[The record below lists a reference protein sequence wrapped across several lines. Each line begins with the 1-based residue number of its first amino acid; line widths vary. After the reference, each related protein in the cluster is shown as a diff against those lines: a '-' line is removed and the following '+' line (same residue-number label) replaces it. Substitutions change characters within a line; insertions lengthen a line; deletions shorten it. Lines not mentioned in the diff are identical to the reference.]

1 MTTRA
6 VPEERML
13 SAVLKPF
20 VARGLMVCLIA
31 AGSWALVARPAEA
44 SLASRRRA
52 LASMRGELSKGQKE
66 AGAALAGEESL
77 AALSAR
83 GEAMNEWSGRVG
95 DDTQL
100 FERLGELARAR
111 DVKIDRLDPRAAVA
125 PSKEAKFKD
134 SATQVSA
141 RACSMDV
148 SGSYES
154 IARFLEDIDTAL
166 GASKVT
172 MFRLSP
178 GVKGGGVA
186 RAGMVSATVE
196 TAHLRVRTPIP
207 APMASGA
214 SAGVGARVKETG
226 P

>member
-1 MTTRA
+1 MTTKGA
-6 VPEERML
+6 PEERML
-13 SAVLKPF
+13 ATVLKPF
-20 VARGLMVCLIA
+20 LARGLMVCVIA
-31 AGSWALVARPAEA
+31 AGSWALVARPTEA
-44 SLASRRRA
+44 SLASRQRS
-52 LASMRGELSKGQKE
+52 LGVMRGDLAKGQKE
-66 AGAALAGEESL
+66 VGASQAGEESL
-77 AALSAR
+77 SALSAR
-83 GEAMNEWSGRVG
+83 GEALNDWSAQVG

-111 DVKIDRLDPRAAVA
+111 DVKIDRLDPRAAIA
-125 PSKEAKFKD
+125 PTRDAKLKD
-134 SATQVSA
+134 SATQASA

-154 IARFLEDIDTAL
+154 IARFLEDIDTSL

-186 RAGMVSATVE
+186 KAGVVSATVE
-196 TAHLRVRTPIP
+196 TVHLRVRTPIP
-207 APMASGA
+207 AAMASA
-214 SAGVGARVKETG
+214 VPAARAKETG